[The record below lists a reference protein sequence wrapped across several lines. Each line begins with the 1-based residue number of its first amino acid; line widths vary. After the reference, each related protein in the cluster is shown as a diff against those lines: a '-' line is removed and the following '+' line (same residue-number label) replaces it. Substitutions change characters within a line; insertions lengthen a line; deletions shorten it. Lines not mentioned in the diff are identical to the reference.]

1 MPRIH
6 AITTIEI
13 LACTLPIF
21 LSSINQATDGSKRE
35 IAELHAAIETSIKNI
50 APTNNPAD
58 MFPKAIGKLINI
70 KPGPAVGSSPAVEK
84 TIENVFMIL
93 YAIRDEKRINPY
105 TPNYKAFTRK
115 KLGFIKVF

>member
-50 APTNNPAD
+50 APINNPAD
-58 MFPKAIGKLINI
+58 MFPKAMGKLINI

-84 TIENVFMIL
+84 TIENIIKPETIATRLSKKATVITVLPIL
-93 YAIRDEKRINPY
+93 ASC
-105 TPNYKAFTRK
+105 
-115 KLGFIKVF
+115 GM